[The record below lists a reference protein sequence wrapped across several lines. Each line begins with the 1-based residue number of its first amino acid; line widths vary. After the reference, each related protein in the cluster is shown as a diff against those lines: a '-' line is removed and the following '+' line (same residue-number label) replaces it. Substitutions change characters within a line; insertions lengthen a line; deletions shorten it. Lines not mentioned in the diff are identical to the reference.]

1 MARSRGRVE
10 RDLPQEAPR
19 QNDAYTWLLLLSV
32 LATLAGLIFVVLDYN
47 DYTPK
52 PQKLTSPAS
61 ISKPEPAAA
70 AAPDQVA
77 PAPPGGPE
85 TSPPKKGG

>member
-1 MARSRGRVE
+1 MARSRGRGE
-10 RDLPQEAPR
+10 RDLPQEAPP

-32 LATLAGLIFVVLDYN
+32 LATLAGLVFVVLDYN

-61 ISKPEPAAA
+61 ISKPEPTPVG
-70 AAPDQVA
+70 APEGVP
-77 PAPPGGPE
+77 PAPQGAPE
-85 TSPPKKGG
+85 APTPKKGG